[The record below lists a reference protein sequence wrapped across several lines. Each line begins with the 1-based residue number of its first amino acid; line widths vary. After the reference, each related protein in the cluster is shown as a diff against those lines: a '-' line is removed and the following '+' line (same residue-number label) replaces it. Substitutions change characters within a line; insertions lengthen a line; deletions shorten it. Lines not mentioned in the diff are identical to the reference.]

1 MTTKV
6 QAAMMLGNGV
16 IHYEIGV
23 VASGSD
29 LYFYPLLASPRALEI
44 TEIKTLCSDDGNSA
58 EFSLEVGT
66 IGSSFTAVNLTGG
79 NTPVLLTTLDTHSPS
94 DTFSDSATQ
103 YVAAGDAIRIRVDNS
118 GAGSDDAENIIVEIY
133 ATVTDV

>member
-6 QAAMMLGNGV
+6 QSGMLLGSGV
-16 IHYEIGV
+16 IHRPIGV

-29 LYFYPLLASPRALEI
+29 LYYYVLLSSPRPLEI
-44 TEIKTLCSDDGNSA
+44 TEIKTVCTDDGNAA

-66 IGSSFTAVNLTGG
+66 IGSTFTAVNLSGG
-79 NTPVLLTTLDTHSPS
+79 NTPTLLTTLDTHSPS
-94 DTFSDSATQ
+94 DTFSSSATQ
-103 YVAAGDAIRIRVDNS
+103 YVAPGQAIRVRVNNS

-133 ATVTDV
+133 ATVTDE